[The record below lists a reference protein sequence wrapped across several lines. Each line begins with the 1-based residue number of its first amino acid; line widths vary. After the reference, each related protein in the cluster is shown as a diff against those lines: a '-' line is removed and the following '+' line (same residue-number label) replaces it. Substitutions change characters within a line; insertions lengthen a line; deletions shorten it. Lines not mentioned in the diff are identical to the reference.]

1 MLILKRILLIGIILT
16 MIFSSPV
23 AQTVQNTVGV
33 TSNFGNGTVRI
44 DTWKCYTMETA
55 PPIGK
60 TCPMRVEF
68 AADVLD
74 NVLICRSHETG
85 QNCKSLGAIFPK
97 IPK

>member
-1 MLILKRILLIGIILT
+1 MLFSIVLVITVLIA
-16 MIFSSPV
+16 PN

-44 DTWKCYTMETA
+44 DTWKCYTMETT
-55 PPIGK
+55 PPTSK
-60 TCPMRVEF
+60 NCPMRVEF

-74 NVLICRSHETG
+74 SVLICRSHETG

-97 IPK
+97 VPK